1 MTSMCSVFSSDVG
14 RGCLL
19 WPVCSVAKTILAFA
33 LLHFV
38 LQGQTCLLL
47 QVCYSRYMWV
57 WISLYLFPLWWHLGC
72 FYLWT
77 TVNNADINTGVQI
90 SVQVLV
96 FNSFVHLPTTSG
108 TAKIYKSVFN
118 LLRNHHDVFHSACTI
133 LHSHQQCPSVPLSPR
148 HR

>member
-1 MTSMCSVFSSDVG
+1 MSVCSVFSSVVG

-19 WPVCSVAKTILAFA
+19 WPLHSVGKTLLAFA

-38 LQGQTCLLL
+38 LKGQTCLLL

-57 WISLYLFPLWWHLGC
+57 YISLYLFTLWWHLGY

-90 SVQVLV
+90 SMQVIV
-96 FNSFVHLPTTSG
+96 FDSFMHLSTTSG
-108 TAKIYKSVFN
+108 TARIYNSVFN
-118 LLRNHHDVFHSACTI
+118 LPRNHHDGFHSACTI
-133 LHSHQQCPSVPLSPR
+133 LHSH
-148 HR
+148 